1 MILWITALALAGKW
15 DGMEADIVAE
25 VAVNAAMPVIRE
37 QFEDL
42 HTLDLYSDACAS
54 ERMIGEPS
62 AHVGAPFRVRY
73 DAGPWSRLAEGTI
86 SEVGHQ
92 YVDWEH
98 TGRYGFTTRYQF
110 TEDPE
115 TSETVVTMT
124 TFLDTPPWPFRGI
137 FFKRVRPGWAAC
149 HHELLTAVADK
160 LNGQF
165 PEPMAQELPMDEAV
179 PRGVMERPLD
189 VEESESAEEPES
201 AEESDPAE
209 GVEPEAE
216 DAGSMQRPE

>member
-1 MILWITALALAGKW
+1 MIVVLTSLALAGKW

-25 VAVNAAMPVIRE
+25 VTMNAAMPVIRE

-42 HTLDLYSDACAS
+42 HTLDLYSDDCAS

-92 YVDWEH
+92 YVDWDH

-110 TEDPE
+110 AEDPA
-115 TSETVVTMT
+115 TSGTVVTMT
-124 TFLDTPPWPFRGI
+124 TFLDMPPWPFRGI

-149 HHELLTAVADK
+149 HHELLTAVAAK
-160 LNGQF
+160 LDGQF
-165 PEPMAQELPMDEAV
+165 PEPMAQELPMDDAV
-179 PRGVMERPLD
+179 PAGVIELPLD
-189 VEESESAEEPES
+189 DEQPP
-201 AEESDPAE
+201 D
-209 GVEPEAE
+209 AE
-216 DAGSMQRPE
+216 DSEPLDAEPMQRPE

>member
-1 MILWITALALAGKW
+1 MIVALMSLALAGKW

-25 VAVNAAMPVIRE
+25 VTVNASVPVVRA

-54 ERMIGEPS
+54 ERIIGEPS

-86 SEVGHQ
+86 ADVGHQ

-110 TEDPE
+110 AEDVA
-115 TSETVVTMT
+115 TSGTVVTMT
-124 TFLDTPPWPFRGI
+124 TFLDTPPWPFMGI

-149 HHELLTAVADK
+149 HHELLTAVAAK
-160 LNGQF
+160 LDGQF
-165 PEPMAQELPMDEAV
+165 PEAMAQGLPMDNAV
-179 PRGVMERPLD
+179 PAAVMERSNETQPAD
-189 VEESESAEEPES
+189 QSAMER
-201 AEESDPAE
+201 PAVPKPTGDGAME
-209 GVEPEAE
+209 
-216 DAGSMQRPE
+216 RPD